1 MNYLNPFFTKGLIEF
16 GELLDKKKCDEIYNK
31 IVNLRNLSKNIF
43 RSKKEYLK
51 NPNPRKTNPGK
62 GFNNLTEKFD
72 LSFVENHPIIRKNL
86 GLLLGKDYETV
97 MKNFVIGVP
106 ENWMPKWLKET
117 MKKPSEIKRF
127 CWVIIYDPAR
137 RYY

>member
-16 GELLDKKKCDEIYNK
+16 GEILDKKKCDEIYNK
-31 IVNLRNLSKNIF
+31 IVNSRNLSKNIF
-43 RSKKEYLK
+43 RSKKEYFK

-72 LSFVENHPIIRKNL
+72 LSFVENHPIIKKNL

-106 ENWMPKWLKET
+106 ENWMPKWLKRNYEKT
-117 MKKPSEIKRF
+117 
-127 CWVIIYDPAR
+127 
-137 RYY
+137 